1 MCAIH
6 GFIDHS
12 LSEIQGNNVI
22 LSMLHASHHRGP
34 DFQNYYRDKA
44 TLLGHNRLSIIDL
57 KSISNQP
64 MIRDNYSISFN
75 GEIYNYIEIRKELI
89 EQGFVFQTDSD
100 TEVILYAY
108 MFWGKDCV
116 SRFLG
121 MWAFVI
127 WDSNKHELFGSRDR
141 FGIKPFYYIQKQ
153 NKFYFSSEIKAL
165 RKSPIFSNDL
175 NFNQV
180 NRALKMGWI
189 TFGEETVFSEIQAL
203 PPGSNFTLVNGNLT
217 IQTYW
222 KIQNIESEPLSN
234 DEYVSQFKELFNNSM
249 DLHLRSD
256 VPIAATLSGGIDS
269 SSIVC
274 DILKNKKSSNL
285 NTYSIYYTGEN
296 AVDERPFIEEI
307 KKKYPSQFTTHFY
320 SPSEGEVEAV
330 LHDVMY
336 HCDFPMLG
344 SSPISQYFIMQRIAK
359 DGVKVVLS
367 GQGADDYLGGYNH
380 AYYRLYADML
390 RNGQLFN
397 LSKSLIQHKK
407 DQQLSIGRMIPIVAK
422 SLLSTWMNET
432 KLYTFE
438 QNNYFPQILK
448 KGLASSSLDFG
459 KLQFDNRFNSFHE
472 VLMKYSSLPSL
483 LHYEDRNSM
492 AASIE
497 SRVPF
502 LDHRLVELG
511 FQMPNNVKIKNS
523 ESKWVLRESM
533 KDLLP
538 QAIRYRKDKKGFVT
552 PGEVVWLRNSLK
564 HLLEIDYKHL
574 DFLDKEKTQKEID
587 TFLKGNNANASF
599 IWRIA
604 SLNYWIKNFN

>member
-12 LSEIQGNNVI
+12 LSEIQGNEI
-22 LSMLHASHHRGP
+22 IHSMLQTSIHRGP
-34 DFQNYYRDKA
+34 DFHNFYRDKS
-44 TLLGHNRLSIIDL
+44 TVLGHNRLSIIDL
-57 KSISNQP
+57 KPASNQP

-75 GEIYNYIEIRKELI
+75 GEIYNYLEIRKELI
-89 EQGFVFQTDSD
+89 NHGFVFQTDSD

-108 MFWGKDCV
+108 KFWGKDCV
-116 SRFLG
+116 KRFLG

-127 WDSNKHELFGSRDR
+127 WDETNHELFGSRDR
-141 FGIKPFYYIQKQ
+141 FGIKPFYYIKKQK
-153 NKFYFSSEIKAL
+153 KFYFSSEIKSL
-165 RKSPIFSNDL
+165 RKSPVFSNNL

-180 NRALKMGWI
+180 NRSLTMGWI
-189 TFGEETVFSEIQAL
+189 TFGEETIYSEIYSL
-203 PPGSNFTLVNGNLT
+203 PPGSNFSYRNENFK
-217 IQTYW
+217 IETYW
-222 KIQNIESEPLSN
+222 QIESSDSKTLSE
-234 DEYVSQFKELFNNSM
+234 DEYVSQFKQLFENSINI
-249 DLHLRSD
+249 HLRSD
-256 VPIAATLSGGIDS
+256 VPLAATLSGGIDS

-274 DILKNKKSSNL
+274 DILNNKRSSNL
-285 NTYSIYYTGEN
+285 NTYSIYYTGKN

-307 KKKYPSQFTTHFY
+307 IKKYPSEFTSHFY
-320 SPSEGEVEAV
+320 SPSEGEVEST

-380 AYYRLYADML
+380 SNYRLYADMI
-390 RNGQLFN
+390 RKGQLLNF
-397 LSKSLIQHKK
+397 SSSLIQQKK
-407 DQQLSIGRMIPIVAK
+407 DQDLSFGKMFPIIAK
-422 SLLSTWMNET
+422 SLLSTFLNEE

-438 QNNYFPQILK
+438 QNNYYPQLLK
-448 KGLASSSLDFG
+448 KGIASKSLDFG
-459 KLQFDNRFNSFHE
+459 KLHFDNRFNSFHE
-472 VLMKYSSLPSL
+472 VLMKFSSLPSL

-511 FQMPNNVKIKNS
+511 FQMPNNVKIKNNV
-523 ESKWVLRESM
+523 SKWVLRESM
-533 KDLLP
+533 KDCLP
-538 QAIRYRKDKKGFVT
+538 TNIRNRKDKKGFVT

-564 HLLEIDYKHL
+564 HLLEIDYKQL
-574 DFLDKEKTQKEID
+574 DFLDKEKTQKEINS
-587 TFLKGNNANASF
+587 FFNGNNSNAPF

-604 SLNYWIKNFN
+604 CLNYWIKNFN